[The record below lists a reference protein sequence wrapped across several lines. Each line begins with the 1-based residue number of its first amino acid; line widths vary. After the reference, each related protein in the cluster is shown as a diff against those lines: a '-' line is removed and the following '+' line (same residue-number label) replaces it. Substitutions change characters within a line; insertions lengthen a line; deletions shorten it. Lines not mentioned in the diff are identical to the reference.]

1 VDLIIAEYPDG
12 LRVPS
17 VSYPPTQIPHW
28 NREIPNFLAYM
39 ISFAT
44 AYLHDDGAFLLFYHD
59 GSNMR
64 RDISGFFKNY
74 NFKIKDEWTIIN
86 CLHLIN
92 LVNSN
97 KNVSVLH
104 SFKLPSS
111 LHSVGEFLLNYHLII
126 SKYYPSNVVH
136 IILQT
141 LKFKAPLLVRSF
153 VSSPSSIARQAQ
165 ELVISS
171 DPSIPMVD
179 LSADDVIFN
188 PITSE
193 TQLRKLGDGKPWR
206 GPKEKSEQLM
216 QLFIT
221 SLSPQNG
228 IMADL
233 TASTGNQYSYSIYSL
248 TVHYCFILIKKF

>member
-1 VDLIIAEYPDG
+1 
-12 LRVPS
+12 VPS
-17 VSYPPTQIPHW
+17 VCDLPTQIPHW
-28 NREIPNFLAYM
+28 NREILNFLAYM
-39 ISFAT
+39 IPFA
-44 AYLHDDGAFLLFYHD
+44 AVYLHDDDAFLLFYPD
-59 GSNMR
+59 GSNVR

-86 CLHLIN
+86 CLHLAN
-92 LVNSN
+92 LVNPN
-97 KNVSVLH
+97 KNISVLH
-104 SFKLPSS
+104 SLKLPSS
-111 LHSVGEFLLNYHLII
+111 LHRASEFLLNYHLII
-126 SKYYPSNVVH
+126 SKYYPSNIVH

-141 LKFKAPLLVRSF
+141 LKFKALLLVRSF
-153 VSSPSSIARQAQ
+153 VSFPSSIACQPQ

-171 DPSIPMVD
+171 DPSIPIVD

-193 TQLRKLGDGKPWR
+193 TQLCKLGDGKPWR
-206 GPKEKSEQLM
+206 GPKEKSEQFM

-221 SLSPQNG
+221 GLSLQNG

-248 TVHYCFILIKKF
+248 TLHYCFILIKFF

>member
-1 VDLIIAEYPDG
+1 
-12 LRVPS
+12 
-17 VSYPPTQIPHW
+17 
-28 NREIPNFLAYM
+28 M
-39 ISFAT
+39 ISFAA
-44 AYLHDDGAFLLFYHD
+44 AYLHDNGAFLLFYPD
-59 GSNMR
+59 GSNVR
-64 RDISGFFKNY
+64 RDIFGFFKNY

-86 CLHLIN
+86 CLHLAN
-92 LVNSN
+92 LVNPN

-104 SFKLPSS
+104 SLKLPSS
-111 LHSVGEFLLNYHLII
+111 LHRAGEFLLNYHLII

-141 LKFKAPLLVRSF
+141 LKFKALFLVCSF
-153 VSSPSSIARQAQ
+153 VSSPSSIARQPQ
-165 ELVISS
+165 DFVISS

-193 TQLRKLGDGKPWR
+193 TQLCKLGDGKLWR

-221 SLSPQNG
+221 GLSPQNG
-228 IMADL
+228 IVADL
-233 TASTGNQYSYSIYSL
+233 TTSTGNQYSYSIYSL
-248 TVHYCFILIKKF
+248 TLHYCFILVKFF